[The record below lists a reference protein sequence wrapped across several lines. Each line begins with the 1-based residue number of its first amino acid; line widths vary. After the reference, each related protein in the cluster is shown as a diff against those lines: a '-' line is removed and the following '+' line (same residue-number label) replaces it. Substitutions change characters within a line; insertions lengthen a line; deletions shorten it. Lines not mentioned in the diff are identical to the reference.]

1 MSQSQVKQSKTQSVI
16 LNLNQNY
23 ANSQANNYFQPVA
36 QQVDI
41 GENAEVCLYGA
52 SLQKKPIFIS
62 KDGEDNFFDFKIEAE
77 VFPNKRQ
84 VEAANAPLGIIDID
98 KLPDNTLEQYFQIEF
113 RMESGGYTI
122 NDFGN
127 RLVQEI
133 NTLTTEGL
141 NGSQVIT
148 NAQYPLNWGGDDVVM
163 QFPYSYTFERYNDD
177 DFYLGFQSYPYQ
189 QTDNIKLYT
198 GKLNNSQY
206 FPVNNLEVDVTSN
219 VGLQLTYL
227 TESNN
232 ILVGC
237 HSITANS
244 TISTTDYKSFARIH
258 DSAIFPLLRQ
268 QTELSNPIIT
278 AGQNES
284 FFEFSVVCDE
294 TANNKTTDFVV
305 GFTNTYLQS
314 WWTKSDVPEVGT
326 YYPAQTQLPE
336 CYLGVKIYEE
346 ISSGAVE
353 HAHAEIF
360 IPSKL
365 TEWVDYIGGSNPN
378 VVFEDGLQRVTK
390 INLDERLEESGKFGF
405 RFYAVDNQ
413 YNWYQEIQYTLDKN
427 VNELS
432 RYPRVYGFQFY
443 CRHSGAEIKILYD
456 SKNDGI
462 FIPSPILEDGF
473 CHNAVES
480 HRTNGEYTNLGLQ
493 PYLFVNKLAAGDGI
507 SSPRGNYIVQKDTY
521 RNNQVYRYGMDWYEY
536 ATGSRDLKQVLGLP
550 NPINKKIQIGG
561 GGILPYDFKFS
572 ENLNK
577 RFDGNAYP
585 EFKKR
590 AGFVKLYPEN
600 TQYNIEINLPVK
612 AYTTTEPNVLDKQ
625 NLGQKRTILYK
636 TEPVIEG
643 NLVGLDQ
650 AYITKNV
657 VPNNLKFLTLNNSA
671 PLNLNEL
678 NVQIRR
684 SKTNELATELTDA
697 SIELLIKSE

>member
-23 ANSQANNYFQPVA
+23 ANSKAHNYFQPVA
-36 QQVDI
+36 QQIDI
-41 GENAEVCLYGA
+41 GKNAEVCLYGA
-52 SLQKKPIFIS
+52 SLQKKPIFIG
-62 KDGEDNFFDFKIEAE
+62 KDGEDNFFNFKIEPE
-77 VFPNKRQ
+77 VFPNIRQ
-84 VEAANAPLGIIDID
+84 VEAGEAPSGIVDID
-98 KLPDNTLEQYFQIEF
+98 KMPVNSLVQYQEIKF
-113 RMESGGYTI
+113 RLESGAYTI
-122 NDFGN
+122 DDFGN

-133 NTLTTEGL
+133 NTLITETL
-141 NGSQVIT
+141 NGVTVLT
-148 NAQYPLNWGGDDVVM
+148 NAGYPLNNGGDDVVM
-163 QFPYSYTFERYNDD
+163 QFPYSYTFENNND

-189 QTDNIKLYT
+189 QTHLIKLNT

-206 FPVNNLEVDVTSN
+206 FPVDNNEVDATTSA
-219 VGLQLTYL
+219 GLQLSYL

-232 ILVGC
+232 ILEGC
-237 HSITANS
+237 HSITAN
-244 TISTTDYKSFARIH
+244 TNISTTDYQSFARIH

-268 QTELSNPIIT
+268 QTELNNPIIT

-284 FFEFSVVCDE
+284 FFEFNIVCDE

-314 WWTKSDVPEVGT
+314 HWANSDVPEVAT
-326 YYPAQTQLPE
+326 YYPTKTTIPE

-365 TEWVDYIGGSNPN
+365 TEFAEYIYGYDPN
-378 VVFEDGLQRVTK
+378 VIFEDGLQRLTK

-413 YNWYQEIQYTLDKN
+413 YNWYQEVTFSLDKN
-427 VNELS
+427 IDEITK
-432 RYPRVYGFQFY
+432 YPRVYGFQFY
-443 CRHSGAEIKILYD
+443 CRHSGDPVKILYD
-456 SKNDGI
+456 SKIDSI

-473 CHNAVES
+473 CHNAVLS
-480 HRTNGEYTNLGLQ
+480 NRVNGEYTNLGLQ
-493 PYLFVNKLAAGDGI
+493 PYLFVNKLATGDGI
-507 SSPRGNYIVQKDTY
+507 SSPRGNYIVQKDTFA
-521 RNNQVYRYGMDWYEY
+521 NNQVYRYGMDWYEY
-536 ATGSRDLKQVLGLP
+536 ITSSRDLKQVLGLP
-550 NPINKKIQIGG
+550 EPINEKIQVGG
-561 GGILPYDFKFS
+561 DGILPYDFKFT

-590 AGFVKLYPEN
+590 AGLVKLYPEN
-600 TQYNIEINLPVK
+600 TQYNIELNLPVK

-636 TEPVIEG
+636 SEPVIEG

>member
-23 ANSQANNYFQPVA
+23 ANSKAHNYFQPVA
-36 QQVDI
+36 QQIDI

-62 KDGEDNFFDFKIEAE
+62 KDGEDNFFDFTIEPE
-77 VFPNKRQ
+77 VFPNIRQ
-84 VEAANAPLGIIDID
+84 VEAGEAPLGILDID
-98 KLPDNTLEQYFQIEF
+98 KMPVNSLVQYQEIKF
-113 RMESGGYTI
+113 RLESGAYTI
-122 NDFGN
+122 DDFGN

-133 NTLTTEGL
+133 NTLTTEVL
-141 NGSQVIT
+141 NGVPVLT
-148 NAQYPLNWGGDDVVM
+148 NAGYALNYGGDDVVM
-163 QFPYSYTFERYNDD
+163 QFPYSYTFENNND

-189 QTDNIKLYT
+189 QTDLKKLYT

-206 FPVNNLEVDVTSN
+206 FPVDNNEVDATTGA
-219 VGLQLTYL
+219 GLELTYL
-227 TESNN
+227 EESNN
-232 ILVGC
+232 VLDAC
-237 HSITANS
+237 HSITANA
-244 TISTTDYKSFARIH
+244 TISTTDYQSFARIH

-268 QTELSNPIIT
+268 QTELNNPIIT

-284 FFEFSVVCDE
+284 FFEFNIVCDE

-314 WWTKSDVPEVGT
+314 YWTNSDVPVVGT
-326 YYPAQTQLPE
+326 YYPAQTQIPE

-378 VVFEDGLQRVTK
+378 VIFEDGLQRVTK

-413 YNWYQEIQYTLDKN
+413 LNWYQEVQYTLDKN
-427 VNELS
+427 VDELS
-432 RYPRVYGFQFY
+432 KYPRVYGFQFY
-443 CRHSGAEIKILYD
+443 CRHSGDPVKILYD
-456 SKNDGI
+456 SKIDGI

-480 HRTNGEYTNLGLQ
+480 HRVNGEYTNLGLQ
-493 PYLFVNKLAAGDGI
+493 PYLFVNKLATGDGI

-521 RNNQVYRYGMDWYEY
+521 RGNQVYRYGMDWYEY
-536 ATGSRDLKQVLGLP
+536 ITSSRDLKQVLGLP
-550 NPINKKIQIGG
+550 DPINQKIEIGSD
-561 GGILPYDFKFS
+561 ILPYDFKFT

-585 EFKKR
+585 DFKKR
-590 AGFVKLYPEN
+590 AGLVKLYPEN
-600 TQYNIEINLPVK
+600 TQYNIELNLPVK